1 MKTCPACGGGL
12 TPVDDILNNLDGYII
27 LSGGFRCIKCG
38 EEIIPEDEAQRMILI
53 AKKLGVWGTPLKL
66 YRKLSKSA
74 GGTVLRIPSDIE
86 HNLNLKGDEQV
97 AISKVGRNKILI
109 EVGRIVAFSS
119 RYFKRL
125 LPRSSSRTSSA
136 SCAL

>member
-1 MKTCPACGGGL
+1 METCHTCGGTL
-12 TPVDDILNNLDGYII
+12 SPVKGIPNNIDHYII
-27 LSGGFRCIKCG
+27 LSGGFRCTKCG

-109 EVGRIVAFSS
+109 ELDG
-119 RYFKRL
+119 
-125 LPRSSSRTSSA
+125 
-136 SCAL
+136 

>member
-1 MKTCPACGGGL
+1 MKNCHACGGGL

-27 LSGGFRCIKCG
+27 LSGGFRCTKCG

-109 EVGRIVAFSS
+109 EVE
-119 RYFKRL
+119 
-125 LPRSSSRTSSA
+125 
-136 SCAL
+136 